1 MSPSLQVQSARDT
14 SAVIHVTPPHGGD
27 QHKMKQLLV
36 EYKEERA
43 QSQRQQIQGEST
55 TIQDLSPST
64 QYSVR
69 AVAVYRGEEMHSEWT
84 PFETQASGESPQS
97 KHLALYSLSFWY
109 TSTLITHRAGF
120 GAWWCPIC
128 CGMIILHKS
137 CFMFSVFVVWQWRT
151 NATCLIIIVY
161 FSWFV

>member
-14 SAVIHVTPPHGGD
+14 SALIHVTPPHGGD

-43 QSQRQQIQGEST
+43 QSQRQQIQGESIM
-55 TIQDLSPST
+55 IQDLSPST

-69 AVAVYRGEEMHSEWT
+69 AVAVYGGEEMRSEWT
-84 PFETQASGESPQS
+84 PFETQASAESPQS
-97 KHLALYSLSFWY
+97 KHIALYLLSFWY
-109 TSTLITHRAGF
+109 SGTLITYRAGF

-128 CGMIILHKS
+128 CGMIILHKAAS
-137 CFMFSVFVVWQWRT
+137 CFLVWQWRA

-161 FSWFV
+161 FNWFV